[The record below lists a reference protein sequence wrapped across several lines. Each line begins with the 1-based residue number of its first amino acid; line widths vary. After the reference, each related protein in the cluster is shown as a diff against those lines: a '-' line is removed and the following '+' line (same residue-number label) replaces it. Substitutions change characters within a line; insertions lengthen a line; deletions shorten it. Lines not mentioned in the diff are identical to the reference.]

1 MYLDKS
7 WKEMCRML
15 ANLVADSGTGKGP
28 LVLMFSCLNK
38 KMFFCSHVFQKHV
51 LLFFCL
57 NKTTFL
63 CLTKQN
69 RTESYSIARI
79 VLNRMIDVLG
89 CINFAHAIQRAH
101 VQRPS
106 TSGLLTRD
114 YTLWPMPLLERR
126 LEYNVNG
133 PRQ

>member
-1 MYLDKS
+1 
-7 WKEMCRML
+7 
-15 ANLVADSGTGKGP
+15 
-28 LVLMFSCLNK
+28 
-38 KMFFCSHVFQKHV
+38 MFFCSHVFQKHV

-89 CINFAHAIQRAH
+89 CINFAHVIQRAH

-114 YTLWPMPLLERR
+114 YTL
-126 LEYNVNG
+126 
-133 PRQ
+133 